1 MLLVKDELIKR
12 VGTKFEPSREDSDS
26 WENVTSSNS
35 SPENTDGGP
44 GAIRVDADVS
54 SEVAIG
60 RVRGL
65 RILVLGSHERYLESM
80 SKALQV
86 MRVRVMVGSA
96 DESGYR
102 TALEFR
108 PDVII
113 SELVRP
119 GERGWW
125 LFQRLKRH
133 PTLKWAPVLLM
144 KWWEVEDD
152 GTTRMLISS
161 VVERIADALTPLR
174 VLEERISAGRPLA
187 DKLEM
192 IGPPALTKALG
203 DANLEGVLALNDAW
217 NVFEIG
223 FAKGRIVSAFRRG
236 VDGGTNEGE
245 TAFSQFLMCDLGRWS
260 FKRHDKRLGPDNV
273 GGTLEELLDRSA
285 KVLAEV
291 FGPDANPIADGKGGL
306 DVSPGLFHEIASTFK
321 EVAYQVT
328 EAMAAGAPPEELNAI
343 LKKGEARLEIERAVI
358 SLLRSGAVVP
368 AESSPGWKP
377 GSREEQV
384 ARSVCHV
391 LKWIASDHR
400 LREEKKGAA
409 TKPNIAGT
417 SYHRRSG
424 AHAEKVSLGK
434 SEAVMAPGALRSSTV
449 GLGVVDN
456 VDEERHT
463 PLLSKQDMAYQEVFP
478 DGPATADSRSF
489 RALPHDS
496 LVPSPPKKIRKQSGR
511 QMWLAIGI
519 AILMGLALIAGLVVI
534 NSSRRDVPEAIH
546 KPHRTSS

>member
-12 VGTKFEPSREDSDS
+12 LETKFGTSKDDSDS
-26 WENVTSSNS
+26 WKNITSSNLGM
-35 SPENTDGGP
+35 EGIGGGP
-44 GAIRVDADVS
+44 GGIPVGADGS
-54 SEVAIG
+54 SEVAIS

-65 RILVLGSHERYLESM
+65 RILVLGGHGKYLESM
-80 SKALQV
+80 SKALLG
-86 MRVRVMVGSA
+86 MRVRFKVGSA

-108 PDVII
+108 PDVIV
-113 SELVRP
+113 SELIRP

-133 PTLKWAPVLLM
+133 PALKWAPVLLM
-144 KWWEVEDD
+144 KWWKEEDD
-152 GTTRMLISS
+152 GTAKVLISS

-223 FAKGRIVSAFRRG
+223 FAKGRVVSAFRRG

-260 FKRHDKRLGPDNV
+260 FKRRVERPGPDNV
-273 GGTLEELLDRSA
+273 MGTLERLLDRSA
-285 KVLAEV
+285 RILAGV
-291 FGPDANPIADGKGGL
+291 FGPDANPLAGGKGGL
-306 DVSPGLFHEIASTFK
+306 EVSPGLFHEIASTFK
-321 EVAYQVT
+321 GVAHLVT
-328 EAMAAGAPPEELNAI
+328 EGMAAGAPPEDLNAI
-343 LKKGEARLEIERAVI
+343 LGNGEDRLEIERAVV

-368 AESSPGWKP
+368 TESSPVWKP

-391 LKWIASDHR
+391 LEWVASDHR
-400 LREEKKGAA
+400 LREEKKAGEPE
-409 TKPNIAGT
+409 PNIAGAG
-417 SYHRRSG
+417 YYRKSG
-424 AHAEKVSLGK
+424 AQAENVSLGK
-434 SEAVMAPGALRSSTV
+434 SEVGAAPGALRSSSIDH
-449 GLGVVDN
+449 GVADIVDG
-456 VDEERHT
+456 ERHT
-463 PLLSKQDMAYQEVFP
+463 PLVSQEDMSYREVFP
-478 DGPATADSRSF
+478 DGPATADFRSF
-489 RALPHDS
+489 RTLPHDS
-496 LVPSPPKKIRKQSGR
+496 LVPGPTEKIRKQSGK

-519 AILMGLALIAGLVVI
+519 AVLMGLLLIAGLVVI
-534 NSSRRDVPEAIH
+534 NSSSRDVPEAID
-546 KPHRTSS
+546 KPRRTSS